1 MNRYILIYAVCLIFL
16 SCGNNAS
23 DENPSTD
30 GQNLSSNNQN
40 STEQSAEDNIELIVV
55 LDKIRLRDKAG
66 LDGVELEQLTKGTK
80 LTFLGEISDFTDKI
94 LLRGI
99 EYDDPWLKVQIKD
112 GQEGWI
118 YGGAVK
124 FESDKTNEA
133 LKNVLITKRL
143 KRLFGSRMVQEV
155 ETYQRQYKDTKTD
168 EAFAELYRSNKKL
181 EVEMNEKLA
190 NLYQFDKLSEA
201 DLYNQPD
208 LFWIDDPIPA
218 MSLSLV
224 AEGTIYQ
231 IYTNINDLSKKAK
244 QTQGTLDDEFVAI
257 LKQMYDDDVAQ
268 GYPSWFLQ
276 TWDYGGYSLLGQGKH
291 IKMLNRLN
299 SLAAKTPL
307 FNNEIERI
315 KNSIV
320 SDITDGQHYGEK
332 SETIVAEI
340 DSILYNNHPVLTDS
354 DIIVLKNRRPMFTEP
369 DRFKISV
376 YEKDF

>member
-1 MNRYILIYAVCLIFL
+1 MNRYILLYSICLFFL
-16 SCGNNAS
+16 SCGNNTS
-23 DENPSTD
+23 DENQATD
-30 GQNLSSNNQN
+30 GQNLSSDNQT
-40 STEQSAEDNIELIVV
+40 STEQSTENNIELIVV

-99 EYDDPWLKVQIKD
+99 EYDDPWLKVQIKY

-124 FESDKTNEA
+124 FNSNDTNET

-143 KRLFGSRMVQEV
+143 KRLLGSRIVQDV
-155 ETYQRQYKDTKTD
+155 EAYQRQYKDTKTD
-168 EAFAELYRSNKKL
+168 EAFADLYRSNKNL
-181 EVEMNEKLA
+181 EAEMNEKLA
-190 NLYQFDKLSEA
+190 NLYQFDRLSEA

-224 AEGTIYQ
+224 AEGTMYQ
-231 IYTNINDLSKKAK
+231 IYTNIKDLSKKAK
-244 QTQGTLDDEFVAI
+244 QTQGVLDDEFIAI
-257 LKQMYDDDVAQ
+257 LKQMYDDVVAQ

-291 IKMLNRLN
+291 NNMLNRLD
-299 SLAAKTPL
+299 SLAAKTTL
-307 FNNEIERI
+307 FNSEIEFI

-332 SETIVAEI
+332 SETILQEI

-369 DRFKISV
+369 DKFKISV
-376 YEKDF
+376 YEKDY